1 MEISVIVPAYN
12 AAPFLRDCLDN
23 LLTQDFDDYEIIIVN
38 DGSKDD
44 TTSILSEIKD
54 PKVRIIHQENS
65 GAYRARRSG
74 VLVAGGKYIAFCDAD
89 DLPRRDWLSV
99 LHKKAA
105 ETGADITVCGYS
117 RIEEKTGR
125 VIAKEMCLS
134 AVVETDEDKLPL
146 LLLNTALWNKLFR
159 ASLLREACFGGCFIE
174 RPPRISEDTLFLAG
188 LYPNVKRIAFTPELL
203 YNYIVSGGGSLMST
217 VSSIDIENI
226 QSAFCELRPFYSE
239 PLSGSLVGFFSL
251 LAFVS
256 VAVILPLLFRG
267 KSGPVVRNMYQ
278 FLDKEFPAWRRSL
291 PLKYVLKSPF
301 RIKFLKIYISVL
313 CYRFHLFL
321 SLVAVWQFAVDKL
334 GISIKW

>member
-23 LLTQDFDDYEIIIVN
+23 LLAQDFDDYEIIIVN

-44 TTSILSEIKD
+44 TAAILSEIKD
-54 PKVRIIHQENS
+54 PRVRVIHQENS

-74 VLVAGGKYIAFCDAD
+74 ILAADGKYIAFCDAD
-89 DLPRRDWLSV
+89 DVPRRNWLSV
-99 LHKKAA
+99 LYKKAT
-105 ETGADITVCGYS
+105 ETDADITVCGYS
-117 RIEEKTGR
+117 RVEEKTGR

-146 LLLNTALWNKLFR
+146 LFLNTGLCNKFFS
-159 ASLLREACFGGCFIE
+159 AHLLREVYCLE
-174 RPPRISEDTLFLAG
+174 NPPRISEDAIFLANI
-188 LYPNVKRIAFTPELL
+188 YPNVNRVAFVQDSL
-203 YNYIVSGGGSLMST
+203 YDYIIRRGSLMSA
-217 VSSIDIENI
+217 VSLKDIEAI
-226 QSAFCELRPFYSE
+226 QNAFCDLRASF
-239 PLSGSLVGFFSL
+239 SGSLAYFF
-251 LAFVS
+251 AVFAVVN
-256 VAVILPLLFRG
+256 VAVVLPLLFRG

-313 CYRFHLFL
+313 CYRLHLFL
-321 SLVAVWQFAVDKL
+321 PLVAVWQFAAYKL